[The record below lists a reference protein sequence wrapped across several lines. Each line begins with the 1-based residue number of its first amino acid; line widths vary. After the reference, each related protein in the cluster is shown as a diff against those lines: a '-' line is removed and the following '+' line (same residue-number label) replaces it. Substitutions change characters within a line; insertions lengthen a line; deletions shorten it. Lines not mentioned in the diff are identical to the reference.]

1 MTPRRSVAELFQ
13 RDLRNWR
20 LTLAQALFD
29 AGDRDL
35 RRIDRQ
41 AWQVLDAMLFVR
53 ACEVRAVMS
62 EGGLRRLGDAPAPLA
77 VLERYGGLATG
88 ALTEVGLTGAQL
100 GTIVDALYQP
110 VPTRVLADR
119 GVDVFGQ
126 LYEHHLT
133 HPVKLAA
140 DGGAGDAGETPER
153 GQLRV
158 GESPGARRQAGVY
171 YTPQHIVAHVV
182 ANTVGALFAGK
193 TPRQVRGVKI
203 VDPACGAGAFLLGVY
218 QYLQSWY
225 RDAYLRTGRGASP
238 PEVAGEPPNPERLEA
253 APGGGWRL
261 TLRERVEILKR
272 HIYGVD
278 IDADAVALTRRALAL
293 EAVAG
298 AVARE
303 VQPVLFPE
311 LDWPPPA
318 WPDLSA
324 QLRVGNAL
332 IGTDIAAAIPADEGN
347 ADHTDGARAHGA
359 KGGDV
364 ESPTDSLPNSLPD
377 PPPDLLA
384 DIAALK
390 PFDWRESFPEVFE
403 RSRGGFDA
411 VLGNPPWGQKGIT
424 QHPHVSTYLRARFES
439 LSGIFDS
446 FRPFVEQGVK
456 LLRRGSGC
464 FGMVLPDIIL
474 LKDYPATRRF
484 LLDHLTLTHIDWWG
498 MAFPGAVIDAAT
510 ILGQRRR
517 ARRTH
522 TVGVTIHEG
531 GDKGEAWAHRIPQRV
546 FRTNDRYVFNLL
558 LTQDRRRVLDRLADL
573 PRLGSYYEVH
583 EGVHSGN
590 MRAAL
595 FVDDAIDD
603 SCQPMYFGRDELG
616 RYRLTWRGRYL
627 RLSALPQ
634 QRSRE
639 RYANVGRPE
648 WFTRDKLLVRRT
660 GDRVIAAVDRSG
672 RYASNNFFVVLPR
685 GDAAGAGL
693 ALGLDG
699 LCALLSSRLMTW
711 YFRTI
716 EPRKGR
722 AFAELKIKHLTVFPL
737 PAVISDAGACAD
749 IESFGR
755 ERARI
760 ERERLEVGAADG
772 PEADTTG
779 LAEQAEQL
787 DLLIDRAVYALYGL
801 READIRIVERS

>member
-1 MTPRRSVAELFQ
+1 MTPRRSAAELFQ
-13 RDLRNWR
+13 RDLHSWR
-20 LTLAQALFD
+20 LTLAQALLD
-29 AGDRDL
+29 TGDRDL
-35 RRIDRQ
+35 RRIGRQ
-41 AWQVLDAMLFVR
+41 AWLVLDAMLFVR
-53 ACEVRAVMS
+53 ACEVRAVLP
-62 EGGLRRLGDAPAPLA
+62 EGGLRRLAVAPAPLA
-77 VLERYGGLATG
+77 ALERYGGLG
-88 ALTEVGLTGAQL
+88 ANALAEAALTGAQL
-100 GTIVDALYQP
+100 SAIVSALYQP

-133 HPVKLAA
+133 HPIRLAA
-140 DGGAGDAGETPER
+140 DGSAGDVGEARER
-153 GQLRV
+153 GRLRV
-158 GESPGARRQAGVY
+158 GESPAARRQAGVY

-225 RDAYLRTGRGASP
+225 RDVYLRAGRGVGA
-238 PEVAGEPPNPERLEA
+238 PEVAGEPPNPERLEE

-272 HIYGVD
+272 HLYGVD
-278 IDADAVALTRRALAL
+278 IDADAVALTRRALTL

-298 AVARE
+298 AATRE
-303 VQPVLFPE
+303 VQPGLFPE
-311 LDWPPPA
+311 LDWPPPV

-332 IGTDIAAAIPADEGN
+332 IGTDIAAAVSASEGSP
-347 ADHTDGARAHGA
+347 DTTDTSEAARAAGAR
-359 KGGDV
+359 GGDA
-364 ESPTDSLPNSLPD
+364 D
-377 PPPDLLA
+377 PPV

-403 RSRGGFDA
+403 RTRGGFDA
-411 VLGNPPWGQKGIT
+411 VLGNPPWGQKGIA
-424 QHPHVSTYLRARFES
+424 QHAQVSAYLRARFES

-456 LLRRGSGC
+456 LLRRGSGR

-474 LKDYPATRRF
+474 LKDYPATRRY

-498 MAFPGAVIDAAT
+498 MAFPGAVIDAVT

-595 FVDDAIDD
+595 FVDEAIDD
-603 SCQPMYFGRDELG
+603 SCQPMYFGRGELG

-648 WFTRDKLLVRRT
+648 WFAPDKLLVRRT

-685 GDAAGAGL
+685 ADADGGGL

-737 PAVISDAGACAD
+737 PAAISDMRACAD

-760 ERERLEVGAADG
+760 ERERLAVDAADE
-772 PEADTTG
+772 PESTDAG
-779 LAEQAEQL
+779 LAEQAEKL